1 MEAEPNLNHC
11 VRPPLKKLMNKTLIN
26 LTLAIVKEEAEL
38 LAAYCPNPIYQDVL
52 ENPAAT
58 QELMT
63 YVLSRIP
70 STYVLTAEP
79 TTMHARGQTTA
90 YRLQIETL
98 IKQGMN
104 ALCCHRPMTVPVR
117 ETQTV

>member
-1 MEAEPNLNHC
+1 M
-11 VRPPLKKLMNKTLIN
+11 N
-26 LTLAIVKEEAEL
+26 LTLAIVNEEAEL
-38 LAAYCPNPIYQDVL
+38 LAEYCPNPIYQDVL
-52 ENPAAT
+52 GNPAAK

-70 STYVLTAEP
+70 STYVLAAEP

-104 ALCCHRPMTVPVR
+104 SLCCHRPMTTGMR
-117 ETQTV
+117 ETQSV